1 MVFRCV
7 YLCLFVFLI
16 STSRS
21 ALSSFS
27 KASVPESSQP
37 LHRIFR
43 LRGAFNFARGSCLC
57 IVTYW
62 PTVNVI
68 FLSLSIVILL
78 LTLKNW
84 HHKNAIMA
92 VDTMKPCKHVLELD
106 CFLSAFLPN
115 TYRLEGSI
123 DLFFLYFCK
132 RYYSPL
138 FPLFNC
144 VSCPQLKFLP
154 ADDA

>member
-1 MVFRCV
+1 MVFRSV

-37 LHRIFR
+37 LFR
-43 LRGAFNFARGSCLC
+43 LPGYLNFARGSCLC

-92 VDTMKPCKHVLELD
+92 VDTMKPGRHVLELD

-115 TYRLEGSI
+115 TYRLEGSVA
-123 DLFFLYFCK
+123 LVFLYFCK

-144 VSCPQLKFLP
+144 VSCPQLKFFP